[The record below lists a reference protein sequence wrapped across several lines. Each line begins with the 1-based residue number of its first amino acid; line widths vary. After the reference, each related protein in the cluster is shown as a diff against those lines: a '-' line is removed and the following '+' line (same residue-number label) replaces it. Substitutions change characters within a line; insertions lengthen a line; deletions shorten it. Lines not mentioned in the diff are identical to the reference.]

1 MPRRF
6 VTLDVFTRQAL
17 AGNPLAVVLDSE
29 VLDTE
34 RMQAIAKEFNL
45 SETVFVLPPEHDR
58 HRARLRIFTPGRELP
73 FAGHPT
79 VGTAVL
85 LALEDGGGATGSMA
99 FGLEEQVGVVSC
111 VVEVEGEGR
120 GHARFRVP
128 RLPEVW
134 GEGRDRAEIA
144 WALGLDPVEIG
155 LGRHEPSRHSAGVP
169 FDFVPVASLDAI
181 GRARPSAE
189 AFGKVFGGDH
199 QSVFVYTRQTIHA
212 GHHFHARMFA
222 PSFGIAE
229 DPATG
234 SAAAAFAGVLMQFEP
249 LGDGEHSFIIE
260 QGYEMGRPSEI
271 AVQVVIEQGRLASAE
286 IGGGA
291 VLVSEGR
298 LRL

>member
-1 MPRRF
+1 
-6 VTLDVFTRQAL
+6 
-17 AGNPLAVVLDSE
+17 
-29 VLDTE
+29 
-34 RMQAIAKEFNL
+34 
-45 SETVFVLPPEHDR
+45 
-58 HRARLRIFTPGRELP
+58 
-73 FAGHPT
+73 
-79 VGTAVL
+79 
-85 LALEDGGGATGSMA
+85 
-99 FGLEEQVGVVSC
+99 
-111 VVEVEGEGR
+111 
-120 GHARFRVP
+120 
-128 RLPEVW
+128 
-134 GEGRDRAEIA
+134 
-144 WALGLDPVEIG
+144 
-155 LGRHEPSRHSAGVP
+155 VP

-199 QSVFVYTRQTIHA
+199 QSVFVYTRQTTHA